1 MALEVNSLV
10 EEIVAFKSAGGSVKG
25 LFQPAPDKAP
35 ENMSDLELLG
45 AACSLLS
52 HSRTLDMEYNGNIPA
67 RRAAAGLQGVIESAE
82 NFLPSTAKSILPGML
97 TGNLA
102 NFNNTVGRFF
112 ADSEAI
118 GALKKLNERDRQV
131 LSLFAVR
138 TMNMELDLG
147 VSKYVRDTLDAQK
160 KQRETE
166 AAQKA
171 EAERQERERQEQLK
185 RERQRKEEEARQRE
199 KEKREREERERLEK
213 EKIAQQK
220 REIENLKEAL
230 RQKHSGYV
238 NNLKE
243 ITATARNSLSTIR
256 QSIEKKKR
264 EIEEVKELLEKDA
277 EALEK
282 RKAETEY
289 QEEKKEEEKKKEEKK
304 EEEKK
309 AVAPAP
315 KKKVEPQTIEEAEY
329 LAAVRKAFIA
339 EHEEEKL
346 QAERENEEALKA
358 KEELEQEEA
367 RLDKEKRALQKKRDD
382 LAKELQKVEAAWN
395 KKQEPIIRE
404 KEMFDR
410 FVEDSAFEE
419 AERREREKWD
429 RFAEDSAFAEAA
441 ERREREKAEREE
453 AERREREEAERLAEE
468 NARIAE
474 MVAEGERKTKEA
486 EAAAEAMREKDL
498 PAGEKRL
505 DQQTIIENRPL
516 RHYYYNALGAA
527 LSQFG
532 LNAEEVEKS
541 NDVRLF
547 GKRSAELT
555 NVTNL
560 ICIARKQMSPQG
572 GNIPGVA
579 GTMKGMKEYCIRYLN
594 KYPKVRST
602 QSGRD
607 SYDAMLS
614 LLATCANPDDP
625 EVKACID
632 GINQKRGVAGRHHA
646 KDYID
651 LRSYGP
657 DRLLGRKKSA
667 ADLLKETD
675 KALVEKAKL
684 ADGGNKKAQA
694 ELKRLQIKKLY
705 IKAAVPPNGAMYLEE
720 LDKSVTALTRNE
732 GLVNALATAAQDP
745 KKQDMIMI
753 AEVNKQ
759 RGRNTHNRFYETP
772 ERRPLAADE
781 VERRL
786 GQKPVRDALDQINKD
801 FTL

>member
-10 EEIVAFKSAGGSVKG
+10 EEIVAFKSAGGSVKE
-25 LFQPAPDKAP
+25 LFQPTSDKAP
-35 ENMSDLELLG
+35 ENMSYLELLG

-67 RRAAAGLQGVIESAE
+67 RRAAAGLQDMIESAE
-82 NFLPSTAKSILPGML
+82 NFPPSAAKSMLPGML
-97 TGNLA
+97 GGNLD

-118 GALKKLNERDRQV
+118 GALKKLNERDRKV
-131 LSLFAVR
+131 VSLFAMRV
-138 TMNMELDLG
+138 MDMEPDLG
-147 VSKYVRDTLDAQK
+147 VSKYAKDTLDAQQ

-171 EAERQERERQEQLK
+171 EAERLERERQEQLE

-199 KEKREREERERLEK
+199 KEKQEREERERLEK
-213 EKIAQQK
+213 EKIAKQK

-230 RQKHSGYV
+230 RQEHSGYV
-238 NNLKE
+238 NNLKQ
-243 ITATARNSLSTIR
+243 ITETAKNSASTT
-256 QSIEKKKR
+256 QKSIEKIKR
-264 EIEEVKELLEKDA
+264 EIEEAEKLLEK
-277 EALEK
+277 ETEELER

-289 QEEKKEEEKKKEEKK
+289 QEEKKKEEKKEEKKKEEEKK
-304 EEEKK
+304 EKT
-309 AVAPAP
+309 AAP
-315 KKKVEPQTIEEAEY
+315 KKKDEPRTIEEAEH
-329 LAAVRKAFIA
+329 LAAFRKAFIA
-339 EHEEEKL
+339 EHEEEKR

-358 KEELEQEEA
+358 KEKLEQEAA
-367 RLDKEKRALQKKRDD
+367 RLDKEKRALEKKRED
-382 LAKELQKVEAAWN
+382 LANELKKVEAAWL

-441 ERREREKAEREE
+441 ERRDREKAEREE
-453 AERREREEAERLAEE
+453 AERREREEAERRAAEE
-468 NARIAE
+468 ARIAE
-474 MVAEGERKTKEA
+474 MVKEDERKTKEA

-498 PAGEKRL
+498 PAGDERVAE
-505 DQQTIIENRPL
+505 QTLIDNRPL
-516 RHYYYNALGAA
+516 RHYYYHAMGAA

-532 LNAEEVEKS
+532 LSADEVKKS

-560 ICIARKQMSPQG
+560 VCLVRKQLEG
-572 GNIPGVA
+572 DGNFAGVA

-607 SYDAMLS
+607 SYDTMLS

-632 GINQKRGVAGRHHA
+632 GINQKRGVAGRRHA
-646 KDYID
+646 KDFID
-651 LRSYGP
+651 LSAYGP
-657 DRLLGRKKSA
+657 DRLLGRKKGA

-675 KALVEKAKL
+675 KALVEQAKL
-684 ADGGNKKAQA
+684 AKRGDEAAKAQV
-694 ELKRLQIKKLY
+694 KRLQLKKLY
-705 IKAAVPPNGAMYLEE
+705 IKASAAPNSAAYPEE
-720 LDKSVTALTRNE
+720 LDKTVDALMANAQLNKALADAAKDPKRQDQIMAAEANRIAGRRERNE
-732 GLVNALATAAQDP
+732 
-745 KKQDMIMI
+745 
-753 AEVNKQ
+753 
-759 RGRNTHNRFYETP
+759 FYEKAP
-772 ERRPLAADE
+772 EAPQAQSGDAQKNKEPSARE
-781 VERRL
+781 RL
-786 GQKPVRDALDQINKD
+786 GEYFNI
-801 FTL
+801 

>member
-1 MALEVNSLV
+1 MALEMNWLV
-10 EEIVAFKSAGGSVKG
+10 EEVVAFKNAGGNVNG

-45 AACSLLS
+45 AVCSVLGK
-52 HSRTLDMEYNGNIPA
+52 SRTLETEYSGNINA
-67 RRAAAGLQGVIESAE
+67 RSAASALQTLIETAG
-82 NFLPSTAKSILPGML
+82 NFPVDVVKNIFPGML
-97 TGNLA
+97 AGNLP
-102 NFNNTVGRFF
+102 NFNNAVGLFF
-112 ADSEAI
+112 TDSEAV

-131 LSLFAVR
+131 LSLFATR

-147 VSKYVRDTLDAQK
+147 VAEYVNDTLNAQWD
-160 KQRETE
+160 RFAEE
-166 AAQKA
+166 SAFA
-171 EAERQERERQEQLK
+171 EAEERRERERQEQLE
-185 RERQRKEEEARQRE
+185 RERQHEEEEARQRE
-199 KEKREREERERLEK
+199 KEKREREERERIEK
-213 EKIAQQK
+213 ETIARQK
-220 REIENLKEAL
+220 KEIENLKETL
-230 RQKHSGYV
+230 RREHSGYV
-238 NNLKE
+238 NDLE
-243 ITATARNSLSTIR
+243 QSTAIARNSLSAIR
-256 QSIEKKKR
+256 KSIEGIKQG
-264 EIEEVKELLEKDA
+264 IEEAKKLLEKET

-289 QEEKKEEEKKKEEKK
+289 QEEKKKEEKK
-304 EEEKK
+304 EEKEGAKKEKEK
-309 AVAPAP
+309 TAAP
-315 KKKVEPQTIEEAEY
+315 KKKDEPRTIEEAEY

-339 EHEEEKL
+339 EHEEEKR

-358 KEELEQEEA
+358 REELEQEEA
-367 RLDKEKRALQKKRDD
+367 RLNKEKRALQKKRDD

-453 AERREREEAERLAEE
+453 AERREREEAERRAAEE
-468 NARIAE
+468 ARIAE
-474 MVAEGERKTKEA
+474 MVAEDERKTKEA
-486 EAAAEAMREKDL
+486 EAAAALMREKDL
-498 PAGEKRL
+498 PAGDKRVAE
-505 DQQTIIENRPL
+505 QTIIDNRPL
-516 RHYYYNALGAA
+516 RHYYFHAMGAA

-532 LNAEEVEKS
+532 LSADEVEKS

-547 GKRSAELT
+547 GKRSTELT

-560 ICIARKQMSPQG
+560 VCLVRKQLETD
-572 GNIPGVA
+572 GNFPGAA

-632 GINQKRGVAGRHHA
+632 GINQKRGVAGRRHA

-657 DRLLGRKKSA
+657 DRLLGRKKGA

-684 ADGGNKKAQA
+684 AKQGDPAATA
-694 ELKRLQIKKLY
+694 EVKRLQLRKLY
-705 IKAAVPPNGAMYLEE
+705 LKASAAPNGAAYPEE
-720 LDKSVTALTRNE
+720 LDATVTKLAANAELNKALAAAAKDPKMQDKIMAAEYNKLAGRRERNE
-732 GLVNALATAAQDP
+732 
-745 KKQDMIMI
+745 
-753 AEVNKQ
+753 
-759 RGRNTHNRFYETP
+759 FYEKAHEAP
-772 ERRPLAADE
+772 QAQSGEAQKNKEPSARE
-781 VERRL
+781 RL
-786 GQKPVRDALDQINKD
+786 GEYFNI
-801 FTL
+801 